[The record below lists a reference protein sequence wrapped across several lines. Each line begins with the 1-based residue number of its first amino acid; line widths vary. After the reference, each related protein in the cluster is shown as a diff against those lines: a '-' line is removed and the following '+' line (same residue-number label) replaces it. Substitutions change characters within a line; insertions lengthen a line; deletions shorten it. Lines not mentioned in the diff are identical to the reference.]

1 MPSDPTSAQP
11 TAKSPL
17 LAAIG
22 LSLAIGSGAVLGT
35 TDLATI
41 EDAITGRWLTR
52 AYTETQQGHTVAI
65 AALEQSVGGVTREID
80 FVASRATASVRRGED
95 AAVARFARIDAEIA
109 ALKDQLAGVQLSQL
123 ISARP
128 EAPSA
133 SPANENGLRSSLTE
147 LTAAH
152 HNSVAA
158 ITRRLDRIE
167 VKVGLSTDVTP
178 VASMRK
184 TIRRAVKVRRP
195 SVLPPNDPVVSSPLD
210 RGHLFNVRPVSQR
223 GPLRLSKLP
232 D

>member
-22 LSLAIGSGAVLGT
+22 ISLATGSGAVLGT

-152 HNSVAA
+152 HN
-158 ITRRLDRIE
+158 
-167 VKVGLSTDVTP
+167 
-178 VASMRK
+178 
-184 TIRRAVKVRRP
+184 
-195 SVLPPNDPVVSSPLD
+195 
-210 RGHLFNVRPVSQR
+210 
-223 GPLRLSKLP
+223 
-232 D
+232 